1 MLTFQNKKLTAPGI
15 PKPSPIQVLTG
26 PNVAWLARSNG
37 MAYFQR
43 GMVVSDAVGYLF
55 LEIQAVPALKC
66 LSNLDFQVSFSYF
79 TPFTCIS
86 FVFEQPGTALKWY
99 IAILTNNQAGI
110 QCGRSAAIVVTAKNA
125 KFWKILSNIRENS
138 WKFWKIPFRTFQKF
152 LENSR
157 KFWKI
162 LCRTF

>member
-1 MLTFQNKKLTAPGI
+1 MQKLTAPGI

-43 GMVVSDAVGYLF
+43 GMVVSDADGYMF

-110 QCGRSAAIVVTAKNA
+110 QCGDLPQLWLLLKMRSSG
-125 KFWKILSNIRENS
+125 KF
-138 WKFWKIPFRTFQKF
+138 
-152 LENSR
+152 
-157 KFWKI
+157 
-162 LCRTF
+162 CRTFEKILESSGKFHFEHSRNF